1 MMNAATYAPFAQ
13 LLEEQRRDYSNTLP
27 GRIAGMDQMWRAIA
41 GHESEPDD
49 LERLVRVAHG
59 LAGSGAV
66 FGFDRLSAEA
76 RTLELELQVLL
87 ASHTIASDGRKA
99 SIDAAIARVQDCVAR
114 PH

>member
-13 LLEEQRRDYSNTLP
+13 LLEEQRRNYASTLP

-41 GHESEPDD
+41 RHEAAPDD
-49 LERLVRVAHG
+49 LDRLVRVAHG

-66 FGFDRLSAEA
+66 FGFDRLSVEA

-87 ASHTIASDGRKA
+87 SSRTIASDGRKA

>member
-1 MMNAATYAPFAQ
+1 MNATTYAPFAQ
-13 LLEEQRRDYSNTLP
+13 LLEEQRRDYASTLP

-66 FGFDRLSAEA
+66 FGFDRLSVEA